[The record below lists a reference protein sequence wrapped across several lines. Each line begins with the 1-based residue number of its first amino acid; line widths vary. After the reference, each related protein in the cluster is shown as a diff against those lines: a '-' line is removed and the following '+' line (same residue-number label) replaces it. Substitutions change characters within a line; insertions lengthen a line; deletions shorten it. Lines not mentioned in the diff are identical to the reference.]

1 MSFESI
7 GSTPSTQEPR
17 TETKQ
22 ILTHSRMSCFRTC
35 PRKHYLRYE
44 LGLAPVKDEAP
55 RRVGSAFHALLEAAD
70 KGIDSTVILDQL
82 EDAYERE
89 MVLAMFDGHLRMHF
103 ENERAVIPQAS
114 ELEFDIPLI
123 NPDTGKATPIWR
135 FAGKIDR
142 IVRIVEGRLAIMEY
156 KTTSRDFSPGA
167 EYWQNLHMDMQL
179 SIYIIAARE
188 LGYNIDTVLYD
199 VTRRPQLQP
208 KGIPIIE
215 DGAKVVLDASG
226 ARVRTKDGKKWR
238 ETADKDLGYV
248 AVTRPET
255 PEEYGDRVRADI
267 ASRPEHYFARIEVA
281 RLEQDLDDC
290 RAEIWQQQA
299 IREAQKSSRWYRNPN
314 SCYSMFP
321 CDYLPVCLMRDLE
334 TRTPDGYIRSTNINP
349 ELGAPAGSE

>member
-1 MSFESI
+1 ME
-7 GSTPSTQEPR
+7 TTQ
-17 TETKQ
+17 Q

-44 LGLAPVKDEAP
+44 LGLTPVKDEAP
-55 RRVGSAFHALLEAAD
+55 RRVGSAFHALLEAVD
-70 KGIDSTVILDQL
+70 KGAPTTVILDQL
-82 EDAYERE
+82 EDDFERE
-89 MVLAMFDGHLRMHF
+89 MVLAMFDGHMVF
-103 ENERAVIPQAS
+103 QGEAEKSIIPQAA
-114 ELEFDIPLI
+114 ELEFDIPLV
-123 NPDTGKATPIWR
+123 NPDTGKPTPIWR
-135 FAGKIDR
+135 FCGKIDR

-199 VTRRPQLQP
+199 VTRRPALRP
-208 KGIPIIE
+208 LKATPA
-215 DGAKVVLDASG
+215 D
-226 ARVRTKDGKKWR
+226 VRKYTKDGKLYANQR
-238 ETADKDLGYV
+238 AED
-248 AVTRPET
+248 ET
-255 PEEYGDRVRADI
+255 PEAYGERVRADI

-290 RAEIWQQQA
+290 RAEIWQQQQA
-299 IREAQKSSRWYRNPN
+299 IREAQKSHRWYRNPN
-314 SCYSMFP
+314 SCYGMFS
-321 CDYLPVCLMRDLE
+321 CDYLPVCMFRDLE